1 MQWMSYCSTATETKS
16 IKAIPISIYL
26 NVHALKDFL
35 RQKEADGGD
44 CACLVLAGPL
54 YRAK

>member
-1 MQWMSYCSTATETKS
+1 MSYCSTAMETKS
-16 IKAIPISIYL
+16 IKANSMPIYL
-26 NVHALKDFL
+26 NVYALKDFL

-54 YRAK
+54 YRTK